1 MIMKKK
7 VFIFIVVVMS
17 ALPVFAQVAKREVL
31 FTMGP
36 NEEIEMSEYLFR
48 LKDNG
53 VNFVCILND
62 TVSGEQS
69 LIWNG
74 ERKVIDGDI
83 YYVDMEDFNRSVYT
97 YIGKDGEYIF
107 ANGHNYGPYK
117 NVNTCMY
124 NYEPVTGGRFVF
136 SYEGSDRYVHDY
148 DGKIYPLKDGRHEY
162 KSLNKQHTLKVNY
175 KYTTYILD
183 GYEFTLPLPEGF
195 VVKIY
200 ESFPM
205 DIFVFNNGN
214 CFIDIAG
221 KAQDRW
227 YSVRFFIKGH
237 YVKELAEQE
246 LVDFEAGEL
255 AGYEKDPFINNP
267 NRLFHEGD
275 FDWVEDEEGEYHV
288 AYEFVMNDR
297 SDRHSFFANWKH
309 DYVIIDGK
317 HYGRS
322 CPIDAKYDEEN
333 NRFIWF
339 SIEGRE
345 IVRYTFQM

>member
-1 MIMKKK
+1 MKKK
-7 VFIFIVVVMS
+7 VFVFIVVVMS

-36 NEEIEMSEYLFR
+36 HEEIYSNEYLFS

-53 VNFVCILND
+53 VNFVCVLRD
-62 TVSGEQS
+62 TISYEET
-69 LIWNG
+69 LIYNG
-74 ERKVIDGDI
+74 ERKVTDGYI
-83 YYVDMEDFNRSVYT
+83 HYVDMEDFNRSVYT
-97 YIGKDGEYIF
+97 YTGKDGEYIF

-117 NVNTCMY
+117 NVVICMY
-124 NYEPVTGGRFVF
+124 NYEPVTGGRFIF
-136 SYEGSDRYVHDY
+136 SYEGSGNYFHDY
-148 DGKIYPLKDGRHEY
+148 DGTIYPLKDGRYEY
-162 KSLNKQHTLKVNY
+162 KSPNKQHTLKVNND
-175 KYTTYILD
+175 YTTYILD
-183 GYEFTLPLPEGF
+183 GYEFTLPLPDDF
-195 VVKIY
+195 KLNDAY
-200 ESFPM
+200 FKYHNPF

-214 CFIDIAG
+214 CYTDVEG
-221 KAQDRW
+221 KT
-227 YSVRFFIKGH
+227 YYHKRFFIKGH

-267 NRLFHEGD
+267 SRISHED
-275 FDWVEDEEGEYHV
+275 NFDWVRDEEGEYHV

-322 CPIDAKYDEEN
+322 CPIDARYDEEN
-333 NRFIWF
+333 NRFVWF